1 MAMETT
7 FTLERET
14 KTAVR
19 YKEDGEDFLHKVGTL
34 YVKKAQLHAE
44 YDSFPNKIKVFISDI
59 SDRLRDESD
68 FVDLDRADQE
78 QKEYNDAQHDK
89 EFG

>member
-1 MAMETT
+1 MTHTVIETT

-14 KTAVR
+14 KNAVR

-44 YDSFPNKIKVFISDI
+44 
-59 SDRLRDESD
+59 
-68 FVDLDRADQE
+68 
-78 QKEYNDAQHDK
+78 
-89 EFG
+89 

>member
-1 MAMETT
+1 MTHTVIETT

-14 KTAVR
+14 KNAVR

-44 YDSFPNKIKVFISDI
+44 YDSFPDKLQVSITDV
-59 SDRLRDESD
+59 SDRLRDKPGS
-68 FVDLDRADQE
+68 VS
-78 QKEYNDAQHDK
+78 
-89 EFG
+89 

>member
-1 MAMETT
+1 MTHTVIETT

-14 KTAVR
+14 NYAVR

-44 YDSFPNKIKVFISDI
+44 YDSFPDKLQVSIMDV
-59 SDRLRDESD
+59 SDRLRDKPGS
-68 FVDLDRADQE
+68 VS
-78 QKEYNDAQHDK
+78 
-89 EFG
+89 